1 VHTLFACSTFA
12 LAVSLSVTRPR
23 VGADYRI
30 GPATATAAG
39 AFLLILLGT
48 VTPGDVQSVALMMWR
63 PLLTIL
69 AIMITT
75 AVAGRVGAID
85 RLAQIA
91 FTRTSGGAGQLF
103 AAVFALSFVT
113 AALLNND
120 AAVLLLTPLVLS
132 FVAARFPDQPRL
144 LVPFA
149 FAVFMAA
156 GVAPLVVSNP
166 VNVIV
171 ASYAGLDFNSYAL
184 TMVPISVVGSLITFV
199 LLQAMFRSQ
208 LQNAKPTSAGLEPR
222 AMTTAQ
228 RRMLALLVIVL
239 GSYPVAALISGS
251 STWLVSCAG
260 AAGALWVAWREGVPP
275 ARVLRRGIAWDIA
288 VFLPAMLVLAS
299 GLRNVGLVDY
309 LASWYHNA
317 SVGILGVTAALGSAV
332 LNNHPMAL
340 MNSLALQLRP
350 EAGARDFL
358 AVLVGGDLGP
368 RLLPIGSLAGL
379 IWLESCRRLGVV
391 IALRQFITVGLTAT
405 IPTLIVSLL
414 LLGLR

>member
-1 VHTLFACSTFA
+1 
-12 LAVSLSVTRPR
+12 
-23 VGADYRI
+23 
-30 GPATATAAG
+30 
-39 AFLLILLGT
+39 
-48 VTPGDVQSVALMMWR
+48 MM
-63 PLLTIL
+63 
-69 AIMITT
+69 TT

-85 RLAQIA
+85 RLAQLA
-91 FTRTSGGAGQLF
+91 FARTGGSGQQLF
-103 AAVFALSFVT
+103 AAVTKLTTNT

-171 ASYAGLDFNSYAL
+171 ASYAGLDFNSYAIAML
-184 TMVPISVVGSLITFV
+184 PVSVAGSLITFV
-199 LLQAMFRSQ
+199 LLRLLFRAD
-208 LQNAKPTSAGLEPR
+208 LATARTGTTDCPPR
-222 AMTTAQ
+222 ETTVTQ
-228 RRMLALLVIVL
+228 RRMLTLLVIVL
-239 GSYPVAALISGS
+239 GSYPVAAVINSA

-260 AAGALWVAWREGVPP
+260 AVGALWVAWREGISP

-288 VFLPAMLVLAS
+288 VFLPSMLVLAS

-309 LASWYHNA
+309 LASWYHHA
-317 SVGILGVTAALGSAV
+317 GVGLLGATAAVGSAL

-350 EAGARDFL
+350 ETGARDFL

-391 IALRQFITVGLTAT
+391 ITLGQFVRIGLTTT
-405 IPTLIVSLL
+405 IPALVASLL
-414 LLGLR
+414 LLRLR